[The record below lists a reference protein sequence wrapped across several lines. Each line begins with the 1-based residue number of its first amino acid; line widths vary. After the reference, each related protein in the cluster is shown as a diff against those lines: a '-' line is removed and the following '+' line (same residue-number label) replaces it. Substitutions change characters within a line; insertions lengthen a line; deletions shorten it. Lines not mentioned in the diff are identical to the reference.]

1 MSVSLSRL
9 EQTPVA
15 ELTTTIRNAGI
26 GGAGGAGFPSYAKWE
41 QAESVD
47 SLLVNHQESEPNFFV
62 DKWLGRAHTAELAAL
77 FDALLD
83 RLFDVIV
90 VGAKETDRTEYV
102 SELEAATDAT
112 VYLPEEL
119 PIDDSETGVVFAYTE
134 DRYEYG
140 MESVLLRIVDDTVIG
155 DGLPMDHGWIV
166 QNTETIYNIYR
177 TLAEGTP
184 VTHKYVHVD
193 GDVPQHR
200 FLRAPI
206 GTPATELLAAA
217 GRSTTE
223 LPPETAFADGGPG
236 WCFLIDEPPEQFGIR
251 KRTNCLLVVDEE
263 TAREY
268 TLGEDRINVL
278 ERYDRDEQEM
288 ETQPTATIDP
298 AYVRIP
304 LLSNPA
310 FEGVVEP
317 SDPIVQ
323 SGDRVEAGQ
332 MIATPN
338 ESAISIPQ
346 HASIDGTVTEVSER
360 HIGIEADDRDRA
372 GRATADIGTGIG
384 YWTLCVACGA
394 HVIPPLDDPTLD
406 LTRYVCTDC
415 R

>member
-1 MSVSLSRL
+1 MNIALSRL
-9 EQTPVA
+9 EHTPVA

-41 QAESVD
+41 RAESVD
-47 SLLVNHQESEPNFFV
+47 GLLVNHQESEPNFFV
-62 DKWLGRAHTAELAAL
+62 DKWIGRTHTRALAAL

-90 VGAKETDRTEYV
+90 VSAKETDRTEYMG
-102 SELEAATDAT
+102 ELEAATDAT

-119 PIDDSETGVVFAYTE
+119 PIDDTETGVVFAYTA

-140 MESVLLRIVDDTVIG
+140 MESVLLRLVDDTVIG
-155 DGLPMDHGWIV
+155 EDLPMDHGWIV

-177 TLAEGTP
+177 TLTEGTP
-184 VTHKYVHVD
+184 VTHKYLHVD

-217 GRSTTE
+217 GQSAE
-223 LPPETAFADGGPG
+223 LPADAVLADGGPG
-236 WCFLIDEPPEQFGIR
+236 WCFRIEESPEQFGIR
-251 KRTNCLLVVDEE
+251 KRTNCLLVLDEE
-263 TAREY
+263 TAREH

-278 ERYDRDEQEM
+278 ERYDRDPDEM
-288 ETQPTATIDP
+288 ETEPTGTVDP

-304 LLSNPA
+304 LISNSA

-317 SDPIVQ
+317 SDPLVRP
-323 SGDRVEAGQ
+323 GDRVETGQ
-332 MIATPN
+332 MIATPTEN
-338 ESAISIPQ
+338 AISIAQ
-346 HASIDGTVTEVSER
+346 HASIDGTVTAVSKR
-360 HIGIEADDRDRA
+360 HIEIEADDRTRA
-372 GRATADIGTGIG
+372 GRVAADIGTGIG
-384 YWTLCVACGA
+384 YWTWCVACGSY
-394 HVIPPLDDPTLD
+394 VIPPLDDPTLD
-406 LTRYVCTDC
+406 PTRYVCGDC